1 LPEDLLKSDIAV
13 EVKDEPKRG
22 LHVDLKLSSSG
33 DIAVISGKDN
43 VLQSIVNRLNT
54 RRGELAE
61 LGHPEYG
68 SNLDDVIGMPNT
80 PDTLRIIET
89 YVRDALRE
97 ERRIE
102 SVVRVEAKFVDGK
115 PDTVVVEMD
124 VRLPTR
130 EVMAVQVPVSL
141 AGWAR

>member
-1 LPEDLLKSDIAV
+1 LPEDALKSDIAV

-22 LHVDLKLSSSG
+22 LHVDLKISPKG
-33 DIAVISGKDN
+33 DIAIISGKDN

-54 RRGELAE
+54 RKGELSE

-68 SNLDDVIGMPNT
+68 SDLEDVIGMPNT

-89 YVRDALRE
+89 YVRDALRD

-102 SVVRVEAKFVDGK
+102 SVLRVEAKFLDGR